1 MFAAHKDKGKI
12 MRPTLFVF
20 LCCASIVTPALAGPE
35 EDAALAPLKTFVSSV
50 NANNIRAAVA
60 ECAAN
65 ATITDEFA
73 PYHWTNMACQTWADA
88 LFADAKTA
96 GQTDEVMTLG
106 TPVAV
111 NVKGDAAY
119 VSVPGHLTF
128 KAKGRP
134 ESEDGVFAAVM
145 TKTAGEWK
153 IASWAWATTRK

>member
-1 MFAAHKDKGKI
+1 
-12 MRPTLFVF
+12 
-20 LCCASIVTPALAGPE
+20 
-35 EDAALAPLKTFVSSV
+35 
-50 NANNIRAAVA
+50 
-60 ECAAN
+60 
-65 ATITDEFA
+65 
-73 PYHWTNMACQTWADA
+73 MACQAWADA

-128 KAKGRP
+128 KAKGKP
-134 ESEDGVFAAVM
+134 ESEDGMFAAVM
-145 TKTAGEWK
+145 IKTAGEWK